1 MIEGAL
7 AFNNRKLWNTKCLF
21 NQVFCSIL
29 QNGIFFK
36 LREVHCRLWGFIRIK
51 VSLTCNQYSKIMLK
65 FSPLLKSKE
74 IDYGFVRQP
83 SFSWIQ
89 LYYIGQRIKGAQT
102 FLGSNYL
109 CDHLVFFGLHFTL
122 IILNWVKFFSQFVD
136 LICRLLQFRW
146 CRKVRCESI
155 GKRKWSILS

>member
-1 MIEGAL
+1 MSEGAL

-74 IDYGFVRQP
+74 IDYGRTRQT

-89 LYYIGQRIKGAQT
+89 PYYIWQQMKGAQT
-102 FLGSNYL
+102 FLRSYYL
-109 CDHLVFFGLHFTL
+109 CDHLIFFGLHFAL
-122 IILNWVKFFSQFVD
+122 IILNWINFFSQFVD
-136 LICRLLQFRW
+136 LIGRLFQFGW
-146 CRKVRCESI
+146 CRKVRFEST
-155 GKRKWSILS
+155 GKRKWWILS